1 MASRGFESPRLQSS
15 FAAFWRTKRVTAK
28 PDFSMM
34 YNRGGLLFSFLMLKK
49 IKTSVPKSAQ
59 IFCKPRPVRSNGT
72 ISVAVTAPQF
82 SPSTGAQV
90 NRVSFGLENP
100 PIPGGPIR
108 AWYWNCSAAGSG
120 APITWNT
127 PTVITIDTSNDNS
140 LFSCIAIG

>member
-1 MASRGFESPRLQSS
+1 MVPNDDLLRH
-15 FAAFWRTKRVTAK
+15 T
-28 PDFSMM
+28 
-34 YNRGGLLFSFLMLKK
+34 GLLSAWRYDYLKD
-49 IKTSVPKSAQ
+49 PDL
-59 IFCKPRPVRSNGT
+59 SNCT

-100 PIPGGPIR
+100 PIPGGPVR
-108 AWYWNCSAAGSG
+108 AWYWNCGAAGSG

-140 LFSCIAIG
+140 LFSCIAIGNNCYKNATACAQAYSRRPFSCLIHI